1 MAAGPWKLVAL
12 VLAGLWSTSAGQ
24 AGGKGRTE
32 ITAVDRQLAKDC
44 PWILDSPQWGS
55 QIRPVVE
62 SIHGLSCT
70 PKPQGRLK
78 RLGHLDISGMWN
90 LTQSI
95 PESKWFE
102 NDMRQ
107 RRFPPHKHTQSILLV
122 WNKNVFTGHL
132 DPTLKGAITSEFWPS
147 FEPLLRPLARLI
159 KGAYGMRQPMVWKA
173 MLARLPAGKS
183 ITEHSD
189 ASPVLNFPHRIH
201 WVLHTN
207 RDVET
212 NCAVEDGDV
221 PTPIPD
227 IGEGDVF
234 ELNNV
239 HRHSVHNRGSE
250 GRVHLIVD
258 VYPHSLKDA
267 GVESSADGIDL
278 LSDSPRTEL

>member
-1 MAAGPWKLVAL
+1 MDPSPWRAER
-12 VLAGLWSTSAGQ
+12 ARSG
-24 AGGKGRTE
+24 AGGAPRG
-32 ITAVDRQLAKDC
+32 I
-44 PWILDSPQWGS
+44 
-55 QIRPVVE
+55 
-62 SIHGLSCT
+62 
-70 PKPQGRLK
+70 
-78 RLGHLDISGMWN
+78 
-90 LTQSI
+90 
-95 PESKWFE
+95 
-102 NDMRQ
+102 Q
-107 RRFPPHKHTQSILLV
+107 RRSKKSARSANGFCFFYGLFPE
-122 WNKNVFTGHL
+122 KNVFTGHL